1 MLPLLLPIYVPLKL
15 IDTNDKVP
23 SSSPVVGSRQ
33 REAEIELKYVY
44 ATNSL
49 PDLRT
54 FGENLTFSL
63 ETNATESKEVKF
75 HSSNR
80 GSYIQPLCIE
90 HINLVIQFS
99 WDPPRYES
107 KFRCPKAPPL
117 VLDYY
122 NLSYCVGD
130 FLGSTLAIANILGSL
145 CDKQH

>member
-107 KFRCPKAPPL
+107 TSISSGLLQFELLCWR
-117 VLDYY
+117 
-122 NLSYCVGD
+122 
-130 FLGSTLAIANILGSL
+130 FLGEYFGNRKHLGKPL
-145 CDKQH
+145 R